1 MSLTDLFAVNAD
13 AELFKY
19 CAETQELVTLKLRA
33 LKHATQ
39 DHNEFAVR
47 RTSRQSR
54 QVWVVGALPPFDPR
68 SLLAVGASG
77 SF

>member
-47 RTSRQSR
+47 RDIPPIAPS
-54 QVWVVGALPPFDPR
+54 VGGGRA
-68 SLLAVGASG
+68 AS
-77 SF
+77 F